1 MTQPNLQC
9 VCSSRIL
16 MVLPFIIQDLQ
27 ILEKLLLEY
36 YNHGSSLY
44 IRGFKFRDQSPGN
57 SAYVVQVGC
66 HQEEALQHPRWLD
79 HLKAGF

>member
-16 MVLPFIIQDLQ
+16 MVLPFIIQDFQ

-44 IRGFKFRDQSPGN
+44 IRGFKFKDHSLGN
-57 SAYVVQVGC
+57 SAYIAQIGC
-66 HQEEALQHPRWLD
+66 HQEETLQHPRWLD